1 MLFKKT
7 RNNQKA
13 VIREV
18 SLDEL
23 LAEVWKTL
31 EKSESVSGKVLIK
44 ADPRKLEEQARD
56 MKIIE
61 GLIDDVKDAED
72 RDEVFVRAA
81 IAVGYANAIQVHEM
95 ITETELKR
103 LNALI
108 GTIAEKRLAE
118 VGKLER
124 KAFFE
129 RLIHFGKVE
138 A

>member
-1 MLFKKT
+1 MLFKKA

-31 EKSESVSGKVLIK
+31 EKSESASGKVLIK

-72 RDEVFVRAA
+72 RDELLRLK
-81 IAVGYANAIQVHEM
+81 Q
-95 ITETELKR
+95 IT
-103 LNALI
+103 
-108 GTIAEKRLAE
+108 GLAE
-118 VGKLER
+118 LFADKEFSLGDADED
-124 KAFFE
+124 AAE
-129 RLIHFGKVE
+129 
-138 A
+138 